1 MAAEGKKDFKA
12 ELDVSPLCEMKDK
25 ERKDLEK
32 HKIFSKE
39 IKNVKF
45 SEKVELDPRKW
56 TQKTLDQ
63 GVYGAVRPL
72 FQRFSVRV
80 STMME
85 EKGWE
90 NSPKFISKY
99 IKEQKDITKEILDI
113 LSTAVEELSKGTG
126 EAKKMV
132 ADVKKKIAGLDD
144 VDAKKVFG
152 EPRKGIIDAYKML
165 DRALKSEGKSGKEF
179 EQAMA
184 DGAFTKQLTTA
195 QEAVS
200 KAQFTYSKNGGE
212 AKAAIEDAV
221 KMANAVKK
229 DKEAVPELVKFA
241 TEVLKTEREFVKF
254 VDDTKTFESEIAAAI
269 AELKAAKMK
278 DTDAAQRLK
287 RFDSMSN
294 LDASA
299 DNVIKLAK
307 DWKKDL
313 ANIAKDIK

>member
-1 MAAEGKKDFKA
+1 MMAAEGKKEFKA
-12 ELDVSPLCEMKDK
+12 ELDVCPLCEMKPK
-25 ERKDLEK
+25 ESKELK
-32 HKIFSKE
+32 GHKVLGRE
-39 IKNVKF
+39 IKNLKF

-63 GVYGAVRPL
+63 GVYGAVRYL
-72 FQRFSVRV
+72 FQKFSVRI
-80 STMME
+80 SSMMD

-90 NSPKFISKY
+90 SDPKFALKV
-99 IKEQKDITKEILDI
+99 IKELKGFDKEVKDT
-113 LSTAVEELSKGTG
+113 LSLAVEELAKGTG

-132 ADVKKKIAGLDD
+132 ADFMKKIVGLDD

-152 EPRKGIIDAYKML
+152 EPRKAIIDAYKML

-184 DGAFTKQLTTA
+184 DGAFTKPLTTA
-195 QEAVS
+195 QDAVS
-200 KAQFTYSKNGGE
+200 KAQYTYIKNGGE
-212 AKAAIEDAV
+212 AKGAIDEAV
-221 KMANAVKK
+221 KLANAAKK
-229 DKEAVPELVKFA
+229 NKEAIPEIVTFA
-241 TEVLKTEREFVKF
+241 NDVLKTEREFLKF

-278 DTDAAQRLK
+278 DTDAAQRVK
-287 RFDSMSN
+287 KFESMVS

-307 DWKKDL
+307 DWKKAL
-313 ANIAKDIK
+313 GKIPVK